1 MEILQR
7 IMSLVT
13 ASALLLSGCGIND
26 TSETGSGQTTG
37 GDTVSEVNTGR
48 TKADPSDITYA
59 SSYSFDKLTYGDIE
73 KMEYSCLI
81 EAETAKSN
89 SGITI
94 KTDKAGYSG
103 EG

>member
-1 MEILQR
+1 
-7 IMSLVT
+7 MSEL
-13 ASALLLSGCGIND
+13 
-26 TSETGSGQTTG
+26 
-37 GDTVSEVNTGR
+37 NTGR
-48 TKADPSDITYA
+48 TKADPSEITCA

-89 SGITI
+89 SEITI

-103 EG
+103 EGYIDITDNTAFSISVESQSDLR